1 MGVSVIGWHGRRSQ
15 AQKDQMIL
23 LRKIEGKRLERF
35 FDEASRLKQPTPF
48 WRLLAVASSNTLAL
62 NSLGIM

>member
-1 MGVSVIGWHGRRSQ
+1 
-15 AQKDQMIL
+15 MIL
-23 LRKIEGKRLERF
+23 LRKVEGKRVERF

-48 WRLLAVASSNTLAL
+48 WRLLTVASGNTLAL